1 MSLDE
6 DLPTHSNTFPI
17 GPPTAGTEKL
27 EAATR
32 ELGSSCSCWWTGT
45 TDTEEGERKKKISLN
60 VMARLGRQ
68 TF

>member
-1 MSLDE
+1 MSLGE
-6 DLPTHSNTFPI
+6 DLPTHSNTLPI

-32 ELGSSCSCWWTGT
+32 ELGSPCSCWWTGT
-45 TDTEEGERKKKISLN
+45 TDTEGGKEKKISLN